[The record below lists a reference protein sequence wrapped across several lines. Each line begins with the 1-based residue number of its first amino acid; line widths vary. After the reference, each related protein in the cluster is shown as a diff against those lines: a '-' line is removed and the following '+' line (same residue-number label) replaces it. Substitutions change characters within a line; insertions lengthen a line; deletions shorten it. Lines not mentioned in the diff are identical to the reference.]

1 MGRIDGKV
9 AVITGSASGIGEA
22 SARLFVEQG
31 ARVLI
36 ADIQD
41 EKGQALAHELG
52 GNAHYFHTNVIQE
65 ADVKAAVQQALQRF
79 GRLDCMFNNA
89 GALGFVG
96 PVEDIPLEAFEGTV
110 SLLLRAA
117 FFGMKYAAP
126 VMKEQRSGS
135 IITTASIAGMRA
147 MLADHI
153 YSAAKAAMIQL
164 TRSVAMEMAENGVR
178 VNCIS
183 PGHIA
188 TGVIQRAAGLSDAA
202 YGERV
207 GAVNAVLAGW
217 MPMKRAETP
226 LDIAQAALWLASD
239 DSSYVTGHN
248 LVVDGGFS
256 VGRSWPQFQTDNTQ
270 MASALLG

>member
-1 MGRIDGKV
+1 MGRLDGKV
-9 AVITGSASGIGEA
+9 AVITGAAGGIGEA
-22 SARLFVEQG
+22 SASLFVEQG

-41 EKGQALAHELG
+41 EKGQALARELG
-52 GNAHYFHTNVIQE
+52 PRAHYVHTNVTQG
-65 ADVKAAVQQALQRF
+65 ADIKAAVQQALQRF

-89 GALGFVG
+89 GSLGFVG

-117 FFGMKYAAP
+117 FFGMKHAAP
-126 VMKEQRSGS
+126 VMKRQRSGS
-135 IITTASIAGMRA
+135 IVTTASIAGMRA
-147 MLADHI
+147 ILADHI
-153 YSAAKAAMIQL
+153 YGAAKAAMIQL
-164 TRSVAMEMAENGVR
+164 TQSVAMELAESGVR

-188 TGVIQRAAGLSDAA
+188 TGIIQRAAGLSDQA
-202 YGERV
+202 YAQRV
-207 GAVNAVLAGW
+207 SAVNAVLATW
-217 MPMKRAETP
+217 MPMKRVEVP
-226 LDIAQAALWLASD
+226 GDIARAALWLASD

-256 VGRSWPQFQTDNTQ
+256 VGRSWSQFQADNTQ
-270 MASALLG
+270 MAVALLG

>member
-1 MGRIDGKV
+1 MGRLDGKV

-31 ARVLI
+31 AQVLL

-41 EKGQALAHELG
+41 DKGQALARELG
-52 GNAHYFHTNVIQE
+52 QSAHYIHTNVIQE
-65 ADVKAAVQQALQRF
+65 ADIKTAVQQALQRF

-110 SLLLRAA
+110 SLLFRAA

-126 VMKEQRSGS
+126 VMKQQRSGS

-147 MLADHI
+147 ILADHV
-153 YSAAKAAMIQL
+153 YGAAKAAMIQL
-164 TRSVAMEMAENGVR
+164 TRSVAMELAETGVR
-178 VNCIS
+178 VNSIS

-188 TGVIQRAAGLSDAA
+188 TGIIQRAAGLSDEA
-202 YGERV
+202 YAQRLD
-207 GAVNAVLAGW
+207 AVNSVLAGW
-217 MPMKRAETP
+217 MPMKRAERP

-239 DSSYVTGHN
+239 ESSYVTGHN

-256 VGRSWPQFQTDNTQ
+256 VGRSWSQFQADNTQ
-270 MASALLG
+270 MAVALLG